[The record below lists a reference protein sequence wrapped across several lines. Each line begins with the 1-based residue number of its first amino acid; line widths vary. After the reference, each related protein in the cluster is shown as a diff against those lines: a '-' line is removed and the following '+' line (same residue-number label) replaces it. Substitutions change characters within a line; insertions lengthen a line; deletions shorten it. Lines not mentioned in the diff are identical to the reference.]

1 MAAGGVSDYQVN
13 ILNMAK
19 YVDSFQDR
27 DDVSDKLKGGL
38 KIDTLLVTGSKQS
51 SLKACEAMF
60 SNCNKV
66 YMNITCNILV
76 NFNKKHHAITIAS
89 YWLFHFRQGRRLSNM
104 KM

>member
-76 NFNKKHHAITIAS
+76 NLNLKNTMPLQLHHIGFFVLDKDVDYQI
-89 YWLFHFRQGRRLSNM
+89 
-104 KM
+104 